1 MVQSLPHDYY
11 GFMEDAGINSQ
22 EIMKAAVLGWPIKT
36 AGAVISSVI
45 STLRKCKEVPCNV
58 KDEWV
63 ELMEPG
69 DSERCG

>member
-11 GFMEDAGINSQ
+11 RLMEDAGIKSQ

-45 STLRKCKEVPCNV
+45 STLRKCKTVTCNM
-58 KDEWV
+58 KDDWV
-63 ELMEPG
+63 ELME
-69 DSERCG
+69 